1 MIRGLYT
8 AATAMNVQ
16 VTRMDLVSN
25 DLANVNTT
33 GYKKDFAVVSS
44 FEEELLYRMKDIENN
59 RSNNN
64 TIGYISPGAR
74 IEDIYTQF
82 TQASFVETGDKNNFA
97 IQGEGF
103 FQVQTPDGLRY
114 TRDGNFSFNEAGSLV
129 TKEGYAVMGEDGPIE
144 LGEEYLD
151 TNIDI
156 VVGRLGTIRLGLEN
170 VGKLAL
176 VNFEEPQALL
186 KQGDNLY
193 ISEEEGIPADATIYQ
208 GYLEVSNV
216 NAVEAMVDMITI
228 SRAYEMS
235 QKMIQ
240 VHDQLL
246 GKAVNE
252 IGKA

>member
-8 AATAMNVQ
+8 AGTAMNVQ
-16 VTRMDLVSN
+16 LTRMNLVSN

-33 GYKKDFAVVSS
+33 GYKKDFAVISS
-44 FEEELLYRMKDIENN
+44 FEEELLYRMNDIENN
-59 RSNNN
+59 KSNNG
-64 TIGYISPGAR
+64 TIGHISPGAR
-74 IEDIYTQF
+74 VEDIYTQF
-82 TQASFVETGDKNNFA
+82 TQAPFMQTGDLTNLA

-114 TRDGNFSFNEAGSLV
+114 TRDGSFTINEAGSLV
-129 TKEGYAVMGEDGPIE
+129 TKEGYAVMGHKGPIE

-151 TNIDI
+151 QNTDI
-156 VVGRLGTIRLGLEN
+156 VIGRLGNVKFGLTTID
-170 VGKLAL
+170 KLVL
-176 VNFEEPQALL
+176 VKFEEPQALL

-193 ISEEEGIPADATIYQ
+193 ISEEEGIPVNSTIYQ

-228 SRAYEMS
+228 SRSYEMS

>member
-1 MIRGLYT
+1 MIKGLYT

-16 VTRMDLVSN
+16 MTRMDLVSN

-33 GYKKDFAVVSS
+33 GYKKDFAVISS

-59 RSNNN
+59 KPNNKP
-64 TIGYISPGAR
+64 IGYISPGAR
-74 IEDIYTQF
+74 VEDIYTQF
-82 TQASFVETGDKNNFA
+82 TQASFMETGDLNNFA
-97 IQGEGF
+97 IDGEGF
-103 FQVQTPDGLRY
+103 FQVQTPNGLRY
-114 TRDGNFSFNEAGSLV
+114 TRDGSFSVNKAGSLV
-129 TKEGYAVMGEDGPIE
+129 TKEGYAVMGENGPIE
-144 LGEEYLD
+144 LGQEFLSSNTD
-151 TNIDI
+151 M
-156 VVGRLGTIRLGLEN
+156 VVGRLGNIRVGLDN
-170 VGKLAL
+170 IDKLVV

-193 ISEEEGIPADATIYQ
+193 ISEEEGIPINSQIYQ

-228 SRAYEMS
+228 SRAYEMN